1 MTGAEGEEPENK
13 NQMDNVIDIRWVA
26 AMAIVARDDGGVAIV
41 ARDDGG
47 DGDNGAGLWWD
58 GDSGVGGL

>member
-26 AMAIVARDDGGVAIV
+26 MVARDDGG
-41 ARDDGG
+41 GG
-47 DGDNGAGLWWD
+47 SDAVGL
-58 GDSGVGGL
+58 